1 MEGGLVFQEEVN
13 EQYAINMA
21 SENLNL
27 ASIHA
32 DKKRDVESLVT
43 IAAAWMEF
51 SRILGGS
58 PGQIRQNIGRVRTGF
73 FPPEEEIVEDEDDE
87 E

>member
-1 MEGGLVFQEEVN
+1 MFEEDVN

-32 DKKRDVESLVT
+32 DKKRDIESLVT

-51 SRILGGS
+51 SRILGGG
-58 PGQIRQNIGRVRTGF
+58 PGYIRQNIGKVRTGF
-73 FPPEEEIVEDEDDE
+73 FPPEDQPMEDEDDE